1 MKRNDEKKS
10 LVQRFCSSSYLN
22 KNDFKNN
29 NKLDCNYEYKLSE
42 VNNKHSK
49 PFGNNINKDILT
61 QVQIAQNS
69 MNNELHDIK
78 KIFIPFPNK
87 TRNKNNELKSQISN
101 DNEDNKKINNIKN
114 NSNKKNNYKNYN
126 YRDIP
131 LTKFFQ

>member
-1 MKRNDEKKS
+1 MKRNDEQKS
-10 LVQRFCSSSYLN
+10 LVQRFCSSPQLN

-29 NKLDCNYEYKLSE
+29 NKLECNYEYKLSE

-49 PFGNNINKDILT
+49 PIGNNINIDILN
-61 QVQIAQNS
+61 QVQIAQNC

-78 KIFIPFPNK
+78 KIFIPFSYK
-87 TRNKNNELKSQISN
+87 ARNKNNEIKSLISN

-114 NSNKKNNYKNYN
+114 NSNKKKYYKNYN
-126 YRDIP
+126 YRDVP

>member
-1 MKRNDEKKS
+1 MKRNDGKNNSVK
-10 LVQRFCSSSYLN
+10 VFTSSPYLN

-29 NKLDCNYEYKLSE
+29 DKLDCNYEYKFSE

-49 PFGNNINKDILT
+49 PIGNNINIDILT

-78 KIFIPFPNK
+78 KIFIPFSCK
-87 TRNKNNELKSQISN
+87 TRNKNNEIKSGISN
-101 DNEDNKKINNIKN
+101 DNEDNKKYNIKN

-126 YRDIP
+126 YKDVP